1 MRLRPVQSPLM
12 RLDGRWWHRD
22 DDVAVPP
29 AAPLPQSSPALELGR
44 EAGAIEDAAD
54 PARPTAGEQ

>member
-1 MRLRPVQSPLM
+1 M

-22 DDVAVPP
+22 DDVAVSP
-29 AAPLPQSSPALELGR
+29 AAPLPESAPALELGR
-44 EAGAIEDAAD
+44 EAGAIEDAPD